1 MSPKFR
7 EGRTDLLNS
16 RTLNHPFAEKFLPVA
31 LMKFYT
37 DVEVTGSH
45 TEFYDKFGIR
55 FEINTLFKYFWGSA
69 YHK

>member
-1 MSPKFR
+1 MSPR
-7 EGRTDLLNS
+7 VRDGHADLLCS
-16 RTLNHPFAEKFLPVA
+16 RALNHPMAEKFLPIA

-55 FEINTLFKYFWGSA
+55 FEINTLFKYFWASP
-69 YHK
+69 YHR